1 MFENQFWDFF
11 NKFGVRHKLLVSD
24 LKVEPYHSLKE
35 KENLVLACE
44 IMELDSSEL
53 RYVNG

>member
-1 MFENQFWDFF
+1 MFENQFWDFL

-35 KENLVLACE
+35 KENLVLACV

-53 RYVNG
+53 RYENG